1 MELTNIELQKIL
13 EPFTN
18 DYKTRSALY
27 HIIKTSVSRIVTIND
42 TTFIKENDTLLVNNV
57 RVPVRFA
64 EDAFDA
70 VTNEDSEWIPNP
82 FDIFAN
88 EGKTYYFSKKN
99 MYPGSAA
106 YLSFEYV
113 NGAVCEV
120 VVNGF
125 IADVVKYADD
135 NHYVVMSE
143 HVNFDR
149 FTMEL
154 VRNTKGDIINIKLN

>member
-1 MELTNIELQKIL
+1 MELTNIELQNIL

-18 DYKTRSALY
+18 DYKTRSSLY
-27 HIIKTSVSRIVTIND
+27 HIIKTSVSNVVTIND
-42 TTFIKENDTLLVNNV
+42 TTFIRENDTLLVNDI
-57 RVPVRFA
+57 RVPLGFA

-70 VTNEDSEWIPNP
+70 VTKEDSEWIPNP

-99 MYPGSAA
+99 MHPGSAA
-106 YLSFEYV
+106 YLNFEYIDGV
-113 NGAVCEV
+113 VCRV
-120 VVNGF
+120 VVDGF

-135 NHYVVMSE
+135 NHYVVMSG
-143 HVNFDR
+143 HANFDR

-154 VRNTKGDIINIKLN
+154 VRNTKGNIINIKLN